1 MSSAKD
7 QVGRLLAL
15 VPLIRRRGEIHVDEA
30 AALLGVSSAQLLSDL
45 QVLIFCGWPG
55 WLPGDLIE
63 VDLDALEPGGDGMIR
78 IANADYLAQPLRLSR
93 AEASA
98 LLVALQTL
106 RSSAGDDVLPS
117 IDSAVAKVEE
127 AVGGVP
133 VASVASPVGPAA
145 EVHRILDAAV
155 RAGRQVR
162 LRYLV
167 ASRDEVTERVVDP
180 LGVVTA
186 GGVAYLDAWCHRA
199 ADRRSFRLDRVL
211 EAVPL
216 ATPAEHHEMAPLDL
230 SEGIFR
236 PAGDLP
242 VATLHLQPAARW
254 VAEYYPVEAARD
266 LPGGALEVTLRVA
279 DEGWL
284 ERLLRR
290 VTPHVEVVAPQEFT
304 RRYGAS
310 LRAVRDLYPPHVG

>member
-30 AALLGVSSAQLLSDL
+30 AALLGVSPAQLVTDL
-45 QVLIFCGWPG
+45 RVLIFCGWPG

-78 IANADYLAQPLRLSR
+78 IANADYLAAPLRLSR

-106 RSSAGDDVLPS
+106 RSSAGEDVLPS
-117 IDSAVAKVEE
+117 IDRAVAKIEE
-127 AVGGVP
+127 AVGARP
-133 VASVASPVGPAA
+133 VASVAVRPGPQAA
-145 EVHRILDAAV
+145 TRATLEGAV
-155 RAGRQVR
+155 RDRRQVG

-180 LGVVTA
+180 LGIVTD
-186 GGVAYLDAWCHRA
+186 GGVDYLDAWCHRA
-199 ADRRSFRLDRVL
+199 DDRRSFRLDRMLAVTVL
-211 EAVPL
+211 D
-216 ATPAEHHEMAPLDL
+216 TPAADHDLAPLDL

-236 PAGDLP
+236 PAADLP
-242 VATLHLQPAARW
+242 LVTLRLAPAARW
-254 VAEYYPVEAARD
+254 VAEYYPVESRAEGSD
-266 LPGGALEVTLRVA
+266 GALDVTLRVA
-279 DEGWL
+279 DEAWL
-284 ERLLRR
+284 QRLLLRL
-290 VTPHVEVVAPQEFT
+290 TPHVSVLAPDAYAAAYRQTVAEV
-304 RRYGAS
+304 
-310 LRAVRDLYPPHVG
+310 RALYT

>member
-30 AALLGVSSAQLLSDL
+30 AALLGVTAAQLVTDL
-45 QVLIFCGWPG
+45 RVLIFCGWPG

-78 IANADYLAQPLRLSR
+78 IANADYLAAPLRLSR

-106 RSSAGDDVLPS
+106 RSSAGEEVLPS
-117 IDSAVAKVEE
+117 IDRAVAKIEE
-127 AVGGVP
+127 AVGAAP
-133 VASVASPVGPAA
+133 VASVSVQPGPRSAA
-145 EVHRILDAAV
+145 RSTLEGAV
-155 RAGRQVR
+155 AAGRQVR

-180 LGVVTA
+180 LGIVTG
-186 GGVAYLDAWCHRA
+186 GGVDYLDAWCHRA
-199 ADRRSFRLDRVL
+199 DDRRSFRLDRMLEIEVL
-211 EAVPL
+211 DAAAGVHDL
-216 ATPAEHHEMAPLDL
+216 DPLDL

-236 PAGDLP
+236 PAADLP
-242 VATLHLQPAARW
+242 LVSLRLAPPARW
-254 VAEYYPVEAARD
+254 AAEYYPVESRAEGPD
-266 LPGGALEVTLRVA
+266 GSLEVTLRVA
-279 DEGWL
+279 DEAWL
-284 ERLLRR
+284 LRLLLRL
-290 VTPHVEVVAPQEFT
+290 TPHVSVLGPDAYAAAYRSSVADV
-304 RRYGAS
+304 
-310 LRAVRDLYPPHVG
+310 RALYT